1 MILNI
6 IFFIF
11 LLLSISVPSYSFGK
25 SNNLDEINL
34 LLDNEKKEL
43 DKLKGKIKT
52 QTKILNRMGK
62 KVYSVLKK
70 QRILDDQLKA
80 KEKELNIYNW
90 NLIINKKKITKL
102 EKNIENSHT
111 RIGSQQKLL
120 GKRLRTIYKQGD
132 LFLVK
137 MVFSSKNLV
146 DLLLNTKYLDKTF
159 NYDKNV
165 FSKYKIELEDYQNKK
180 NILFQE
186 KEDLVAYQ
194 NRAKIKKNEIA
205 IKKAS
210 KKKFLARLKHEK
222 KINKQLKDELISSSE
237 KLNALISRLEYKI
250 IHGEGLDIADK
261 KGKLSSPVQGKILNK
276 FGRKRDKKYDTFI
289 VDNGVTIGTKRGE
302 PVRSVFEG
310 KVLYTGTL
318 EGYGNIIIV
327 GHGKNYHSLY
337 GHLDEIMTSS
347 GKNVRSRQIIGR
359 SGDTGSMVGES
370 LYFEMRYKGKP
381 IEPTAW
387 LINKK

>member
-1 MILNI
+1 MSI
-6 IFFIF
+6 ID
-11 LLLSISVPSYSFGK
+11 PSFSFGK
-25 SNNLDEINL
+25 SDNVDEINL
-34 LLDNEKKEL
+34 LLDKEKKEL

-52 QTKILNRMGK
+52 QTTILNRMGK

-90 NLIINKKKITKL
+90 NLIINKKKISKL
-102 EKNIENSHT
+102 TKNIEKSEAHLY
-111 RIGSQQKLL
+111 SQQKIL

-132 LFLVK
+132 LFPVK
-137 MVFSSKNLV
+137 MVFASKNIV

-159 NYDKNV
+159 NYDKNI
-165 FSKYKIELEDYQNKK
+165 FSKYKIELEDFQNKK
-180 NILFQE
+180 NVLFEE
-186 KEDLVAYQ
+186 KKDLVAYQ
-194 NRAKIKKNEIA
+194 NRAKAKKNQIA
-205 IKKAS
+205 LKKES

-222 KINKQLKDELISSSE
+222 KINKQLKDELVGSSE
-237 KLNALISRLEYKI
+237 KLNKLISRLEYKI

-261 KGKLSSPVQGKILNK
+261 KGKLPSPVEGKILSK

-289 VDNGVTIGTKRGE
+289 VDNGVTIDIKRGE

-337 GHLDEIMTSS
+337 GHLDEIITSP
-347 GKNVRSRQIIGR
+347 GKNVRTRQIIGR

-387 LINKK
+387 LLNKK